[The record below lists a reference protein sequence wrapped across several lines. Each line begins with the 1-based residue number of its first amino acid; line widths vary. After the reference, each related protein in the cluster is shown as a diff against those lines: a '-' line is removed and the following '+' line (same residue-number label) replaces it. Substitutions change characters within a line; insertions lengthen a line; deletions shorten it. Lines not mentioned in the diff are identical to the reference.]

1 MADTIYQ
8 LKITLDGS
16 KPPIWRRIQINSTIK
31 LGELHNII
39 LATMGWL
46 GGHMHQFSI
55 DGIDYGHP
63 DPGLDFQDENKATLS
78 KLVRQEKTR
87 FSYTYDFGDNWEHRI
102 LLEKILPCDKSVR
115 YPICLKGKRACP
127 PEDCGGIWGYADLLE
142 VLQNPE
148 HPEYDE
154 MSEWYEDGIDPD
166 DFTVEEVNQRLSSLS
181 N

>member
-16 KPPIWRRIQINSTIK
+16 KPPIWRRIQVNSNIK
-31 LGELHNII
+31 LGKLHEII

-63 DPGLDFQDENKATLS
+63 DPQLNFQDENKATLS
-78 KLVRQEKTR
+78 KLVREENSR

-102 LLEKILPCDKSVR
+102 LLEKILPRDKTVQ

-154 MSEWYEDGIDPD
+154 MSEWYEGDIDPD
-166 DFTVEEVNQRLSSLS
+166 DFSVEEVNQRLRDL
-181 N
+181 